1 MKDLIRERDQLKKL
15 NEKLVQKCDELQA
28 MIESEASANDYYFN
42 YPPKQDD
49 DLNNKQDTEQMKMK
63 RIFDD
68 QLLAA
73 NRAHERKFQEM
84 CESFTEEVERYH
96 GIFSESQKDLLYWK
110 NMFVDLD

>member
-1 MKDLIRERDQLKKL
+1 
-15 NEKLVQKCDELQA
+15 
-28 MIESEASANDYYFN
+28 MIESEASAKDYYFN

-73 NRAHERKFQEM
+73 NRAHERKFADM
-84 CESFTEEVERYH
+84 AESFTEEVER
-96 GIFSESQKDLLYWK
+96 F
-110 NMFVDLD
+110 N